1 MTALLQLEADH
12 VQEQSLFRWRWTM
25 AFHSTHWRVARAL
38 SADGSAKIIALH
50 VYEMP
55 QGSVSA
61 YLDKDAVVADAY
73 ERAREVNCWNKVEGL
88 EGREAPNIV
97 KGHTARTIIDYA
109 AEHAV
114 RIASSSARTSPDL
127 SDYFLGS
134 TASRVVRHAP
144 CAVHVHRGV

>member
-1 MTALLQLEADH
+1 MYTKVLVPMALDHGISQHTLE
-12 VQEQSLFRWRWTM
+12 
-25 AFHSTHWRVARAL
+25 VARAL
-38 SADGSAKIIALH
+38 SKNGAEIIALH

-61 YLDKDAVVADAY
+61 YLDKSLVAEGF
-73 ERAREVNCWNKVEGL
+73 ERARRQLLAKVEDL
-88 EGREAPNIV
+88 EGVTAEII

-109 AEHAV
+109 KDNAV
-114 RIASSSARTSPDL
+114 DCIVIGSHKPDL

-144 CAVHVHRGV
+144 CAVHVHRSA

>member
-1 MTALLQLEADH
+1 MYKKVLVPMALDHGISQHTLE
-12 VQEQSLFRWRWTM
+12 
-25 AFHSTHWRVARAL
+25 VARAL
-38 SADGSAKIIALH
+38 SENGADIIALH

-61 YLDKDAVVADAY
+61 YLDKSVVAEGFD
-73 ERAREVNCWNKVEGL
+73 RARLKLLEKVEGL
-88 EGREAPNIV
+88 EGVTPEIV

-109 AEHAV
+109 
-114 RIASSSARTSPDL
+114 TSRSIDCIVIGSHQPGL

-144 CAVHVHRGV
+144 CAVHVHRGLT